1 MIAKRRNLY
10 VLECKLQLPIFV
22 LLYLSYSMD
31 RVYIGV
37 ENSDGSISDIP
48 IIASRRSDF
57 ALRAIAMLAQ
67 QQQQQQQPQQQQQQV
82 SSQMDRVYCDVEY
95 SDGSISD
102 IPIIASRRSD
112 FALRAIA
119 MLAQQQQQQQQQPQ
133 QQQAF
138 EPEPEMDPGSRCF

>member
-1 MIAKRRNLY
+1 
-10 VLECKLQLPIFV
+10 
-22 LLYLSYSMD
+22 MD

-67 QQQQQQQPQQQQQQV
+67 QQQQQQQQQ
-82 SSQMDRVYCDVEY
+82 
-95 SDGSISD
+95 
-102 IPIIASRRSD
+102 P
-112 FALRAIA
+112 
-119 MLAQQQQQQQQQPQ
+119 QQQQPQ

>member
-67 QQQQQQQPQQQQQQV
+67 QQQQQQQQ
-82 SSQMDRVYCDVEY
+82 S
-95 SDGSISD
+95 
-102 IPIIASRRSD
+102 
-112 FALRAIA
+112 
-119 MLAQQQQQQQQQPQ
+119 QQQQQQPQ

-138 EPEPEMDPGSRCF
+138 EPEPEMDPEKVRQLASPCSQAWCDITAGKFCIEDANRN

>member
-1 MIAKRRNLY
+1 
-10 VLECKLQLPIFV
+10 
-22 LLYLSYSMD
+22 MD

-48 IIASRRSDF
+48 IIASRCSDF

-67 QQQQQQQPQQQQQQV
+67 
-82 SSQMDRVYCDVEY
+82 
-95 SDGSISD
+95 
-102 IPIIASRRSD
+102 
-112 FALRAIA
+112 
-119 MLAQQQQQQQQQPQ
+119 QQQQQQQQQPQ

>member
-48 IIASRRSDF
+48 LIASRCSDF

-67 QQQQQQQPQQQQQQV
+67 QQQQQQQ
-82 SSQMDRVYCDVEY
+82 S
-95 SDGSISD
+95 
-102 IPIIASRRSD
+102 
-112 FALRAIA
+112 
-119 MLAQQQQQQQQQPQ
+119 QQQQPQ

-138 EPEPEMDPGSRCF
+138 EPEPEMDPEKVRQLASPCSQAWCDITAGKFCIEYANPFFPDVQTLHAGILA

>member
-1 MIAKRRNLY
+1 MLSHHDREKANFIC
-10 VLECKLQLPIFV
+10 ECKLQLPIFV

-67 QQQQQQQPQQQQQQV
+67 QQQQQQQ
-82 SSQMDRVYCDVEY
+82 
-95 SDGSISD
+95 
-102 IPIIASRRSD
+102 
-112 FALRAIA
+112 
-119 MLAQQQQQQQQQPQ
+119 QQPQ